1 MISKHYNMVFPAVNS
16 GYNRVGV
23 IKAVRQITG
32 LGLKDAK
39 DLTEKQ
45 GVQLVHI
52 VVNDIV
58 DHYTG
63 HPIPEKRVLED
74 ALAELRRNGVMV
86 NEAARAGTLE
96 EVRKLASD
104 ALLRGE
110 LDLSV
115 ALIDILRRFN

>member
-1 MISKHYNMVFPAVNS
+1 MISKHFNMLFPAPNS

-23 IKAVRQITG
+23 IKAIRQITG

-45 GVQLVHI
+45 GVILVKV

-86 NEAARAGTLE
+86 NEAVRAGTLE

-104 ALLRGE
+104 ALLRDE
-110 LDLSV
+110 LDLAV
-115 ALIDILRRFN
+115 ALIDIIRRFN